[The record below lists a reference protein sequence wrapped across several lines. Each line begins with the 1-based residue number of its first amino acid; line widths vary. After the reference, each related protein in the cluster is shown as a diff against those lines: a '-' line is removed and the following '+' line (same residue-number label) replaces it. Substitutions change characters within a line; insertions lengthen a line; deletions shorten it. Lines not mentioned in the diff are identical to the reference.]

1 MGYEE
6 LEASGLR
13 VSLFPGSPPL
23 FVREQNFAIGIL
35 VARAEHSKLVE
46 TPPPSAQSMEERCRR
61 AGLAYAGICHILA
74 VVGNTRVPT
83 MVSVCFIAAH
93 ASPYIAFGSSIAK
106 KPGSSAKERLR
117 RLRHDELQTAYPTI
131 KFFAGLKKA
140 PSPPS
145 QLSSP
150 GSEYATVAFPGAH
163 NHPSL
168 PNGATP
174 EHKRVHEE
182 NEYHYPAPR
191 PPHLA
196 RLSTSTASDSSD
208 APSLGSP
215 SLLRPPHSL
224 EQVCVLD
231 AGEGGRR

>member
-74 VVGNTRVPT
+74 VAGNTRVPT

-140 PSPPS
+140 GAEPGYCAEVPCLL
-145 QLSSP
+145 QLSSDP
-150 GSEYATVAFPGAH
+150 ASK
-163 NHPSL
+163 HPRVLSRL
-168 PNGATP
+168 QGDKLAPDESVHAPTP
-174 EHKRVHEE
+174 VDRCTGR
-182 NEYHYPAPR
+182 PQPRSSPPAAPR
-191 PPHLA
+191 RT
-196 RLSTSTASDSSD
+196 RL
-208 APSLGSP
+208 
-215 SLLRPPHSL
+215 
-224 EQVCVLD
+224 
-231 AGEGGRR
+231 